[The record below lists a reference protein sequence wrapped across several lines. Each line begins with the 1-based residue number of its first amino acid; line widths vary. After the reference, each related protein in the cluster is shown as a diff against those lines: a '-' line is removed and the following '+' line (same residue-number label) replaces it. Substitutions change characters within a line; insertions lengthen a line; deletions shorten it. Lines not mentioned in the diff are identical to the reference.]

1 VSGALQQIILR
12 EPGTF
17 GLNTEQALAVDD
29 PRWCTEGT
37 NLVFDDTNR
46 LTSRKGLNNLTI
58 SGGHS
63 DDVES
68 IHEFIKDSSS
78 SEIIHAA
85 GLMVYTGT
93 STLTDIS
100 GTITT
105 PTANDWQFV
114 NFNGKCIGVQQGH
127 TPIVYTGTGS
137 FADITAATGSLPTGN
152 CALAAFGR
160 LWVADSDRVT
170 LKFSEILDETNWASA
185 GSGSLDTTEIWPDGL
200 DQIVAIGEF
209 QNQLLIFGKRSILVY
224 TGADKLID
232 NTGQATVSLAT
243 SFQLYDIIRRGTNW
257 RDSVVAIGND
267 LLFMSPD
274 GLRSVSR
281 GLESQTMPLTDLST
295 QVRSIL
301 IGQLDGATTVKAA
314 YSPVDRAY
322 LVRIDKST
330 GINYWYFDVGR
341 RLPTGDLRA
350 FRWTGINYTAI
361 TVASDNTVYLGTNGA
376 LGDHSGYTDEM
387 STYDVEWLTAGTELG
402 VQGEKILKTGRFL
415 VATNAENAFTLRW
428 CVDFQEA
435 CYTAVGRAGFNN
447 AQSEWNVAEWGL
459 DEWSGTAQVSRE
471 LRVPLSHSGQIVQV
485 GARATVSGF
494 ELAFA
499 NVTLLAKVG
508 RLAA

>member
-1 VSGALQQIILR
+1 MSGALQQIIIR

-29 PRWCTEGT
+29 PKWCTEGV

-46 LTSRKGLNNLTI
+46 LTSRKGFNLLTT
-58 SGGHS
+58 SGQHS
-63 DDVES
+63 DDVVTVF
-68 IHEFIKDSSS
+68 EFIQNSST
-78 SEIIHAA
+78 SEIIHS
-85 GLMVYTGT
+85 GGMQLYKGT
-93 STLTDIS
+93 TTLTNIS
-100 GTITT
+100 GTITL
-105 PTANDWQFV
+105 PTGDDWQFV

-127 TPIVYTGTGS
+127 TPVVYTGTGS
-137 FADITAATGSLPTGN
+137 FADITAATGTLPTGN

-170 LKFSEILDETNWASA
+170 LKFSDILDETNWSTA

-200 DQIVAIGEF
+200 DEIVALGEF
-209 QNQLLIFGKRSILVY
+209 QNQLLVFGKRSILVY

-232 NTGQATVSLAT
+232 DTGQATVSLAT
-243 SFQLYDIIRRGTNW
+243 SFQLFDIIRRGTNW

-341 RLPTGDLRA
+341 RLQTGDLRA
-350 FRWTGINYTAI
+350 FRWTGIDYTSI
-361 TVASDNTVYLGTNGA
+361 TVASDNTVYFGGA
-376 LGDHSGYTDEM
+376 GEIGDHSGYLDLGD
-387 STYDVEWLTAGTELG
+387 TYDVEWLTAGTELG

-415 VATNAENAFTLRW
+415 IATNAANAFTLRW
-428 CVDFQEA
+428 CVDFQET
-435 CYTAVGRAGFNN
+435 CYTATASAGFNN

-485 GARATVSGF
+485 GARATVNGS